1 MKELLIS
8 SLAGIAVLVLDI
20 INLRKLVFPFLVL
33 VLSGLTACA
42 FLDWGHNENPFNHG
56 MLVFDN
62 LALAFT
68 GVLSLT
74 TLVWLFLFQESV
86 RTISKGVDL
95 QVLVIFSL
103 CGAIILAAFQ
113 NMVMLFLG
121 VEILS
126 IPLYVMAASQRGNLL
141 SNEAG
146 FKYFFMGAFASALLL
161 FGIALVYG
169 STGTFQLSEI
179 AASLGAM
186 SSYSS
191 ILNAGLILILAGF
204 AFKTGLAPFHF
215 WTPDVYQ
222 GSPTPFTGLMATM
235 VKGAAF
241 VAMFRF
247 FSSVSSVENFYDVMI
262 WIAAITLIVANV
274 VALWQSDVK
283 RLLAYSSISH
293 AGFML
298 GAILFAS
305 TSTPHALMY
314 YVVTYSVASLAS
326 FAILQYVSNYT
337 DETVTYDSFK
347 GLVRRNPIL
356 AGTMTLAL
364 LSMAGIPPLSGFM
377 AKYLVIT
384 GVIQGGAVWLA
395 VIMILTSV
403 VSVFYYLRLM
413 VCMFTP
419 LENAG
424 RMVIMRSQTWTLVIL
439 SLLMVALF
447 FCAGLLSYMF

>member
-8 SLAGIAVLVLDI
+8 SLAGIVVLTLDI
-20 INLRKLVFPFLVL
+20 LNLRKFVVPFIILAL
-33 VLSGLTACA
+33 GGLAACA
-42 FLDWGHNENPFNHG
+42 VIDWGANENPFGHS

-68 GVLSLT
+68 ITLALT
-74 TLVWLFLFQESV
+74 TLAWIVLFHESV
-86 RTISKGVDL
+86 RNISKGVDL
-95 QVLVIFSL
+95 LVLVLFSL
-103 CGAIILAAFQ
+103 CGAIILASFQ
-113 NMVMLFLG
+113 NLVMLFLG
-121 VEILS
+121 IEILS
-126 IPLYVMAASQRGNLL
+126 IPLYVLAASQRGNLL
-141 SNEAG
+141 SNESG
-146 FKYFFMGAFASALLL
+146 FKYFLLGSFASALLL
-161 FGIALVYG
+161 FGIALIYG
-169 STGTFQLSEI
+169 STGSFELNAI
-179 AASLGAM
+179 ATALGSMPEHPAL
-186 SSYSS
+186 
-191 ILNAGLILILAGF
+191 LNAGLVLILSGF
-204 AFKTGLAPFHF
+204 AFKTGLAPFHL

-222 GSPTPFTGLMATM
+222 GAPTPFTALMATM

-241 VAMFRF
+241 VAMFKF
-247 FSSVSSVENFYDVMI
+247 FVTLSSTENFYDVMI
-262 WIAAITLIVANV
+262 WLSALSLIIANT

-298 GAILFAS
+298 GAILFATYS
-305 TSTPHALMY
+305 SPQALLF
-314 YVVTYSVASLAS
+314 YVVTYSVASLAA
-326 FAILQYVSNYT
+326 FGVLQYVSNFT
-337 DETVTYDSFK
+337 NNTVTFDSFK

-384 GVIQGGAVWLA
+384 GVMKGGALWLA

-419 LENAG
+419 IENAG
-424 RMVIMRSQTWTLVIL
+424 RMVIMRSQTWALVIL
-439 SLLMVALF
+439 SIFMIGLF
-447 FCAGLLSYMF
+447 FCAGFLDQMF

>member
-1 MKELLIS
+1 LIA
-8 SLAGIAVLVLDI
+8 LAGLA
-20 INLRKLVFPFLVL
+20 
-33 VLSGLTACA
+33 ACS
-42 FLDWGHNENPFNHG
+42 FLDWGQNENPFGHG

-62 LALAFT
+62 LALAFA

-74 TLVWLFLFQESV
+74 TFIWLVLFQESI

-121 VEILS
+121 IEILS

-146 FKYFFMGAFASALLL
+146 FKYFFMGAFASSLLL

-169 STGTFQLSEI
+169 TTGTFQLSEI

-186 SSYSS
+186 NSYPA

-204 AFKTGLAPFHF
+204 AFKAGLAPFHF

-222 GSPTPFTGLMATM
+222 GSPTPFTALMATM

-241 VAMFRF
+241 VAMFKF
-247 FSSVSSVENFYDVMI
+247 FSAVSGVENFYDVMI
-262 WIAAITLIVANV
+262 WIAAITLIVSNV
-274 VALWQSDVK
+274 VALWQNDVK

-305 TSTPHALMY
+305 TSSPHALLY
-314 YVVTYSVASLAS
+314 YVATYSLASLAS
-326 FAILQYVSNYT
+326 FAVLQYVSNYT

-347 GLVRRNPIL
+347 GLVRRNPVL

-384 GVIQGGAVWLA
+384 GVIQGGAIWLA
-395 VIMILTSV
+395 VIMILMSV
-403 VSVFYYLRLM
+403 VSVFYYLRLI

-424 RMVIMRSQTWTLVIL
+424 RMVMMRSQTWTLVII
-439 SLLMVALF
+439 SFLMIVLF

>member
-8 SLAGIAVLVLDI
+8 SLAGIVVLVLDI
-20 INLRKLVFPFLVL
+20 INLRKLVFPFLL
-33 VLSGLTACA
+33 LALGGLTACA
-42 FLDWGHNENPFNHG
+42 FLDWGQNENPFGHG

-74 TLVWLFLFQESV
+74 TLIWLLLFQESV
-86 RTISKGVDL
+86 RNISKGVDL

-121 VEILS
+121 IEILS

-169 STGTFQLSEI
+169 TTGTFQLSEI
-179 AASLGAM
+179 STSLGAM
-186 SSYSS
+186 NSYPS
-191 ILNAGLILILAGF
+191 ILNAGLVLILAGF
-204 AFKTGLAPFHF
+204 AFKAGLAPFHF

-222 GSPTPFTGLMATM
+222 GSPTPFTALMATM

-241 VAMFRF
+241 VAMFKF
-247 FSSVSSVENFYDVMI
+247 FSSVSGVENFYDVMI
-262 WIAAITLIVANV
+262 WIAAITLIVSNV

-298 GAILFAS
+298 GAILFAN
-305 TSTPHALMY
+305 TSSPHTLLF
-314 YVVTYSVASLAS
+314 YVATYSIASLAS
-326 FAILQYVSNYT
+326 FAVLQYVSNYT
-337 DETVTYDSFK
+337 EGTVSYDSFK

-384 GVIQGGAVWLA
+384 GVIQGGAIWLA

-419 LENAG
+419 IENAG
-424 RMVIMRSQTWTLVIL
+424 RMVIMRSQTWTLIVL
-439 SLLMVALF
+439 SILMVAF
-447 FCAGLLSYMF
+447 FFGAGLLDYMF